1 MRPFLWGW
9 SWRECARQLAPHLLM
24 PDIIVPYQPLGQED
38 NAPCETVQI
47 DFWDSEAF
55 APAFLAARGAGKTL
69 SGAGKTVKNVL
80 LYRSDALVVGPRYE
94 SQVRAVLVPKYLE
107 IIPKQLIYCPGGAH
121 PYHETHKKI
130 ILKDLDALNAGR
142 DEPGCTIW
150 FRSGDEPDTVEGFTV
165 GTVHIDEAGRM
176 VEQVFGLALGCLRD
190 PKGPGQ
196 IIVTCTPPASRK
208 HWVNRKWGNGRWEQ
222 VPDRKGRRI
231 INADANYP
239 AWNMIW
245 TDNYKLSEEWRRNFA
260 AGLDLSTPFGRQ
272 QALGEV
278 VEFAGLVFDMF
289 SEKHIQTM
297 PEDFQRVA
305 GGVDRAALG
314 GTTAV
319 KVVGLQPSDRLY
331 SCFEWGKKHA
341 DLDDLGYVLADVQ
354 HRYPG
359 IIFHMDP
366 HSQGEEEIVK
376 LRTHGIH
383 ICRARKKDMVDFG
396 VRLMWRYMRPQAD
409 GLLGYHI
416 SPECPMTIEQYGS
429 WEYVEGKGGGE
440 IGYEDVQTRGKDFID
455 AERYAIVGLI
465 GAEGQTPVP
474 IDWQN
479 KGRSI
484 YPRRELA
491 GVR

>member
-1 MRPFLWGW
+1 
-9 SWRECARQLAPHLLM
+9 M

-80 LYRSDALVVGPRYE
+80 LHRSDALVVGPRYE

-176 VEQVFGLALGCLRD
+176 DELVFGLALGCLRD

-196 IIVTCTPPASRK
+196 IIVTCTPPASRR
-208 HWVNRKWGNGRWEQ
+208 HWVNRRWGNGRWEQ

-231 INADANYP
+231 INADTSYP

-245 TDNYKLSEEWRRNFA
+245 TDNYKLSEAWRRNFVE
-260 AGLDLSTPFGRQ
+260 GLDLGTPFGRQ

-289 SEKHIQTM
+289 DPHKHVQKL

-305 GGVDRAALG
+305 GGVDRALLG

-319 KVVGLQPSDRLY
+319 KVVGLQRSGRLY
-331 SCFEWGKKHA
+331 SCFEWGKKQA
-341 DLDDLGYVLADVQ
+341 SQDDLAYILAEVQ

-359 IIFHMDP
+359 IVFHFDP
-366 HSQGEEEIVK
+366 GPQGGEELET
-376 LRTHGIH
+376 LRRLGIN
-383 ICRARKKDMVDFG
+383 IYLARKKEMVGPG
-396 VRLMWRYMRPQAD
+396 VRLMWRYLRPQAD
-409 GLLGYHI
+409 GLPGYHI
-416 SPECPMTIEQYGS
+416 SPECPQTIEQYGS
-429 WEYVEGKGGGE
+429 WEFIEGKGGGE
-440 IGYEDVQTRGKDFID
+440 IGYEDVQTRGKDFLD
-455 AERYAIVGLI
+455 AERYAIVGLFSPKV
-465 GAEGQTPVP
+465 TPPREVIWEQGGKP
-474 IDWQN
+474 VDW
-479 KGRSI
+479 S
-484 YPRRELA
+484 RELV